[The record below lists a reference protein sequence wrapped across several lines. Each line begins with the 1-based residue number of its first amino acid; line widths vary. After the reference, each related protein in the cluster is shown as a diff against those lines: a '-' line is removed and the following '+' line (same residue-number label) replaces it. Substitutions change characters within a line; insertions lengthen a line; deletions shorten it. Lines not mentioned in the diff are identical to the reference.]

1 MPLASSLGLN
11 CIISCSSPVQI
22 LGLLSLC
29 NCTSQFL
36 MINLSAC
43 LSVYIYM
50 EIYILYLLLTFLV
63 EARCFTGS
71 CQFPLHS
78 RAGRLYVSTCPLLD
92 SLPFSHHRALMSSR
106 CYPTSVHSRVNRSI
120 VVSRCIPLPTP
131 FSHCCPCLFSAS
143 VRLRHLC
150 GWFLPWRSLTL
161 EASGMGPT
169 RILCPGGRT
178 DLFFVPEHTYLFLAH
193 CL

>member
-1 MPLASSLGLN
+1 MLCLTVFELDYPASVPLASSLGLN
-11 CIISCSSPVQI
+11 CIISYSSPVHI

-71 CQFPLHS
+71 CQFPRHS

-106 CYPTSVHSRVNRSI
+106 CYPTSVHSRVNTSI
-120 VVSRCIPLPTP
+120 AVSRCIPPPHPFLPLLPT
-131 FSHCCPCLFSAS
+131 FVLCICPPPSS
-143 VRLRHLC
+143 VWLVPSLEIPNTRGIWDGPHADP
-150 GWFLPWRSLTL
+150 LPRQ
-161 EASGMGPT
+161 P
-169 RILCPGGRT
+169 C
-178 DLFFVPEHTYLFLAH
+178 
-193 CL
+193 